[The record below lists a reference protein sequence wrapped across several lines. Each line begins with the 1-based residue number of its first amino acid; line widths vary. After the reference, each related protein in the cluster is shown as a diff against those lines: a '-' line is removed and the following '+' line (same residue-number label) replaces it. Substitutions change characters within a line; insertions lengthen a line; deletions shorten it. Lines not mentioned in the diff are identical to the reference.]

1 MSDQSSGGGFFV
13 TLATFLIAIT
23 LSQFPLGGS
32 LQWFRPDFTLL
43 VLFFWLIW
51 APSRVGLVYAFFI
64 GLLLD
69 LTRGSVLGL
78 GAFSLTLVAFIAQL
92 LHSRLRVFPM
102 LQQSF
107 VLMLLVGL
115 NQLIYFWM
123 QSLVGNSADTLLF
136 LIPALSSALVWPA
149 VFITLRRLARSLDLN

>member
-1 MSDQSSGGGFFV
+1 MSNQASGGGFFV
-13 TLATFLIAIT
+13 TLATFLLAIT
-23 LSQFPLGGS
+23 LSQFPLDSS
-32 LQWFRPDFTLL
+32 LQWFRPDFILL

-51 APSRVGLVYAFFI
+51 APNRVGLVYAFFI

-69 LTRGSVLGL
+69 LMRGSVLGL
-78 GAFSLTLVAFIAQL
+78 GAFSLTLIAFITQL

-107 VLMLLVGL
+107 VLLLLVGL
-115 NQLIYFWM
+115 NQLIYYWM
-123 QSLVGNSADTLLF
+123 QGLVGNSADTLLF
-136 LIPALSSALVWPA
+136 LLPALTSALLWPL

>member
-1 MSDQSSGGGFFV
+1 VSNQASGGGFFV
-13 TLATFLIAIT
+13 TLATFLLAIT
-23 LSQFPLGGS
+23 LSQFPLDSS
-32 LQWFRPDFTLL
+32 LQWFRPDFILL

-51 APSRVGLVYAFFI
+51 APNRVGLVYAFFI

-69 LTRGSVLGL
+69 LMRGSVLGL
-78 GAFSLTLVAFIAQL
+78 GAFSLTLIAFITQL

-107 VLMLLVGL
+107 VVLLLVGL
-115 NQLIYFWM
+115 NQLIYYWM
-123 QSLVGNSADTLLF
+123 QGLVGNSADTLLF
-136 LIPALSSALVWPA
+136 LLPALTSALLWPI

>member
-1 MSDQSSGGGFFV
+1 VSNQASGGGFFV
-13 TLATFLIAIT
+13 TLATFLLAIT
-23 LSQFPLGGS
+23 LSQFPLDSS
-32 LQWFRPDFTLL
+32 LQWFRPDFILL

-51 APSRVGLVYAFFI
+51 APNRVGLVYAFFI

-69 LTRGSVLGL
+69 LMRGSVLGL
-78 GAFSLTLVAFIAQL
+78 GAFSLTLIAFITQL

-107 VLMLLVGL
+107 VLLLLVGL
-115 NQLIYFWM
+115 NQLIYYWM
-123 QSLVGNSADTLLF
+123 QGLVGNSADTLLF
-136 LIPALSSALVWPA
+136 LLPALTSALLWPL

>member
-1 MSDQSSGGGFFV
+1 MSNQTSGGGFFV
-13 TLATFLIAIT
+13 TLATFLLAIT
-23 LSQFPLGGS
+23 LSQFPLDSS
-32 LQWFRPDFTLL
+32 LQWFRPDFILL

-51 APSRVGLVYAFFI
+51 APNRVGLVYAFFI

-69 LTRGSVLGL
+69 LMRGSVLGL
-78 GAFSLTLVAFIAQL
+78 GAFSLTLIAFITQL

-107 VLMLLVGL
+107 VLLLLVGL
-115 NQLIYFWM
+115 NQLIYYWM
-123 QSLVGNSADTLLF
+123 QGLVGNSADTLLF
-136 LIPALSSALVWPA
+136 LLPALTSALLWPL